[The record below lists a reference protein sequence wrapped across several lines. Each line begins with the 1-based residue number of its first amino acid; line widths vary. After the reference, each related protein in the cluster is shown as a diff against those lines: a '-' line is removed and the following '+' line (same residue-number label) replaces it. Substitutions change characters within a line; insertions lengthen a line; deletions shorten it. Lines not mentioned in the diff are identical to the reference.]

1 MYMEAV
7 LIIDIKD
14 WIKGSPCQ
22 AWFKEIYLSFTIV
35 LKDIEFHRGN
45 YRKDTFTVIIF
56 WYVHKYCI
64 LSGLA

>member
-22 AWFKEIYLSFTIV
+22 AWFKEIHLSFTIV

-45 YRKDTFTVIIF
+45 YRKDIHLQSSYFDMFTNIVF
-56 WYVHKYCI
+56 WVV
-64 LSGLA
+64 